1 MAKDPRPEAL
11 CPTCKRPCNVVRDGD
26 VWRMIRHP
34 KTDIAARGYCDGGSV
49 TTQTVIAWTES
60 RQNDAAQKVRGFIAS
75 MDAANADHERRVA
88 AIREQLTAD
97 HAEERALQRLV
108 DKLRFGK

>member
-1 MAKDPRPEAL
+1 MSCRLTGGDDGRLGEVRAVVGENCVDPI
-11 CPTCKRPCNVVRDGD
+11 RD
-26 VWRMIRHP
+26 RH
-34 KTDIAARGYCDGGSV
+34 G
-49 TTQTVIAWTES
+49 E
-60 RQNDAAQKVRGFIAS
+60 AAQKVRGFIAS